1 MAFLLSRKAHNLAFL
16 LSRTV
21 QALALRTAGIDTVAV
36 LSPSALLLWAASRW
50 INVNALGAS
59 LEVSSGCRA
68 CEGEHEGQSGVF
80 VACSTGVA
88 FLLCD
93 WSTAAPTS
101 CSSLQLISL
110 PLRPIVAAV
119 ASGTSLFLAPS
130 TGGLLL
136 IELSP
141 SHSPTPTAPP
151 PLPPRL
157 SLQPACNPHPGL
169 PPHGDLKAL
178 SSYGPPPRY
187 HPATRNNFPIISS
200 FSAIYRCRRSR
211 QLHCH
216 LPNDSPAA
224 HHRAAAG
231 ARAHWR
237 QRYGRRQRHNP
248 LSHQARQ
255 HLFLPTVHLYIYS
268 TATAVVS
275 GAWNGLAV
283 L

>member
-1 MAFLLSRKAHNLAFL
+1 VLPFDSIQQVHLPCAANVAFL
-16 LSRTV
+16 LSRTA
-21 QALALRTAGIDTVAV
+21 QAITLRTAGIDTVAV

-50 INVNALGAS
+50 IDVNALGAS

-93 WSTAAPTS
+93 WSTAAPVS

-136 IELSP
+136 IDLSP
-141 SHSPTPTAPP
+141 SPSPTPTPTTLP
-151 PLPPRL
+151 PLPLRL

-178 SSYGPPPRY
+178 SSYGPPP
-187 HPATRNNFPIISS
+187 
-200 FSAIYRCRRSR
+200 
-211 QLHCH
+211 
-216 LPNDSPAA
+216 
-224 HHRAAAG
+224 
-231 ARAHWR
+231 
-237 QRYGRRQRHNP
+237 P
-248 LSHQARQ
+248 LSPCN
-255 HLFLPTVHLYIYS
+255 LL
-268 TATAVVS
+268 
-275 GAWNGLAV
+275 
-283 L
+283 